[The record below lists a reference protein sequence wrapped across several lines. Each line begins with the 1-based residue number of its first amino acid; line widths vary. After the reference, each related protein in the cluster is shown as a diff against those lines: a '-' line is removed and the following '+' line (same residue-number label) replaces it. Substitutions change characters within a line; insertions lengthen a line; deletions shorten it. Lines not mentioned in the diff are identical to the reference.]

1 MSSKKVLIIAD
12 DIKHLNSSVD
22 STVFLIQEAWKRGF
36 DVWLTRLQNLTILQS
51 SKSHFLTKASLVE
64 HGEDSN
70 WYKIKLNSQVDI
82 YSFNYILIR
91 VDPPFDVNYL
101 VMTQLLSFAEDKGV
115 TVVNSPKSLRN
126 FNEKLFALRFPE
138 FTPATLISSDFE
150 EIYSFL
156 ETKNNVVFKPLNLMG
171 GQGIFVCNKGDHNI
185 KTIIQTLTKSGM
197 EKIVVQEFIENISN
211 GDKRIIIINGIVEKF
226 ALCRIPEKN
235 SYISNL
241 AAGGIASVVELDQEE
256 FEIANEIASQIKKE
270 IFFAGIDLIDKK
282 LTEIN
287 ITSPTGMRQIA
298 SHSKAK
304 LNDQFFDLLEKI

>member
-1 MSSKKVLIIAD
+1 MSNKKILIIAD
-12 DIKHLNSSVD
+12 EIRHLNSSVD
-22 STVFLIQEAWKRGF
+22 STVFLIQEAWEKGF
-36 DVWLTRLQNLTILQS
+36 DVWLTRLQDLTILQS
-51 SKSHFLTKASLVE
+51 SKPHFLTKACLVE
-64 HGEDSN
+64 HGEDSS

-82 YSFNYILIR
+82 YSFDYILIR

-171 GQGIFVCNKGDHNI
+171 GQGIFVCNKRDHNI
-185 KTIIQTLTKSGM
+185 KTIIQLLTNSGL
-197 EKIVVQEFIENISN
+197 EKIVIQEFIENISN

-226 ALCRIPEKN
+226 ALCRLPEKN

-256 FEIANEIASQIKKE
+256 FEIANKIASQIKTDV
-270 IFFAGIDLIDKK
+270 FFAGIDLIDKK

-298 SHSKAK
+298 NHSKAK
-304 LNDQFFDLLEKI
+304 LNGQFFDLLEKK

>member
-138 FTPATLISSDFE
+138 FTPATLVSSDFE

-298 SHSKAK
+298 NHSKAK

>member
-22 STVFLIQEAWKRGF
+22 STVFLIQEAWKRDF
-36 DVWLTRLQNLTILQS
+36 DVWLTRLQDLTILQS

-82 YSFNYILIR
+82 YSFKYILIR

-101 VMTQLLSFAEDKGV
+101 VMTQMLSFAEDKGV
-115 TVVNSPKSLRN
+115 KVINSPKSLRN

-138 FTPATLISSDFE
+138 FIPATLISSDFE

-156 ETKNNVVFKPLNLMG
+156 GTKNKVVFKPLNLMG

-298 SHSKAK
+298 NHSKAK

>member
-138 FTPATLISSDFE
+138 FTPATLVSSDFE

>member
-138 FTPATLISSDFE
+138 FTPATLVSSDFE

-256 FEIANEIASQIKKE
+256 FEIANEIDSQIKKE
-270 IFFAGIDLIDKK
+270 IFFA
-282 LTEIN
+282 
-287 ITSPTGMRQIA
+287 
-298 SHSKAK
+298 
-304 LNDQFFDLLEKI
+304 

>member
-1 MSSKKVLIIAD
+1 MSNKKVLIIANE
-12 DIKHLNSSVD
+12 IRHLNASVD
-22 STVFLIQEAWKRGF
+22 STVFLIQEAWERGF
-36 DVWLTRLQNLTILQS
+36 DVWLTRLQDLTILQS
-51 SKSHFLTKASLVE
+51 SKPHFLTKASLVE
-64 HGEDSN
+64 HGEDSS

-91 VDPPFDVNYL
+91 VDPPFDVNYI

-115 TVVNSPKSLRN
+115 RVINSPKSLRN

-138 FTPATLISSDFE
+138 FTPATLVSSDFE